1 MLYKG
6 FEQML
11 KYLEHILKI
20 WSGEFEQI
28 HEGKFA

>member
-1 MLYKG
+1 MLYKS
-6 FEQML
+6 FEQLL
-11 KYLEHILKI
+11 KYLEQILKF